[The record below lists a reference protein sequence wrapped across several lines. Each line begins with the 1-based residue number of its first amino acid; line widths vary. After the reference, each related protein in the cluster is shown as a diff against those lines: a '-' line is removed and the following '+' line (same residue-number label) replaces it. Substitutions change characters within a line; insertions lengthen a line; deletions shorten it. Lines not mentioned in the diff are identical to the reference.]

1 MSVNNFIPEVCSAEF
16 MEGLETKLVFAEDC
30 NRDYEGEVK
39 KVGDA
44 VRILGLGD
52 ARTAQWTDGKL
63 HRVDVDYEIEDTSM
77 LMPINQISYW
87 RFGIDDLDKR
97 QAMGGSSLYSRWM
110 TKENKKVAKDMDTH
124 IAGIHVG
131 DIGVQAYQPKVSGS
145 RVAVSV
151 DGTSGS
157 TVPIIDAMDEMIQT
171 LREKDVDP
179 DAYTVLTAP
188 WWFIMMLKRAYVEL
202 DTDNSAMLKNG
213 KVGMYGNIVLKASN
227 NCYHTTETISGA
239 SKDVYHLQLKT
250 KEAITFA
257 NPFTHTHAYTPED
270 YFVDKVK
277 GYSLYQAKVVDP
289 QQILDVQVFK

>member
-1 MSVNNFIPEVCSAEF
+1 MSVNNFIPEVCAAEF
-16 MEGLETKLVFAEDC
+16 QETLDRNLVFAEDC

-52 ARTAQWTDGKL
+52 AQTSKWTDGKL
-63 HRVDVDYEIEDTSM
+63 HKVDVDYQIEDTSM

-97 QAMGGSSLYSRWM
+97 QAQSGSSLYSRWM
-110 TKENKKVAKDMDTH
+110 QKENKKVARDMDEH

-131 DIGVQAYQPKVSGS
+131 DLGVEVYEPKINNSV
-145 RVAVSV
+145 VAVSV
-151 DGTSGS
+151 DGTGG
-157 TVPIIDAMDEMIQT
+157 TKPVLDFMDEITQKLM
-171 LREKDVDP
+171 ENDVDP
-179 DAYTVLTAP
+179 DAYRSLTAP
-188 WWFIMMLKRAYVEL
+188 WQLIMMLKRAYVEL

-213 KVGMYGNIVLKASN
+213 KVGMYGNTILKASN
-227 NCYHTTETISGA
+227 NCFVDSNGF
-239 SKDVYHLQLKT
+239 YHLQFKT

-270 YFVDKVK
+270 YFEDKVK
-277 GYSLYQAKVVDP
+277 GYSLYQAKVVDG
-289 QQILDVQVFK
+289 QQIIDCKIKMA

>member
-1 MSVNNFIPEVCSAEF
+1 MSVNNFIPEVCAAEF
-16 MEGLETKLVFAEDC
+16 QETLDRNLVFAEDC

-39 KVGDA
+39 KEGDA

-52 ARTAQWTDGKL
+52 AQTSKWTDGKL
-63 HRVDVDYEIEDTSM
+63 HRVDVDYQIEDTSM

-97 QAMGGSSLYSRWM
+97 QAQGGRSLYTRWM
-110 TKENKKVAKDMDTH
+110 EKENKSVARDMDEH

-131 DIGVQAYQPKVSGS
+131 DLGVETYCPKINNSK
-145 RVAVSV
+145 VAVSV
-151 DGTSGS
+151 DGTGG
-157 TVPIIDAMDEMIQT
+157 TMPILTLMDEIT
-171 LREKDVDP
+171 EKLMENDVDP
-179 DAYTVLTAP
+179 DAYRSLTAP

-213 KVGMYGNIVLKASN
+213 RVGMFGNTILKASN
-227 NCYHTTETISGA
+227 NCYHFTDSNN
-239 SKDVYHLQLKT
+239 SNKDTFCLQFKT

-270 YFVDKVK
+270 FFEDKVK
-277 GYSLYQAKVVDP
+277 GYSLYQAKVVDG
-289 QQILDVQVFK
+289 QQIINVQVYK

>member
-1 MSVNNFIPEVCSAEF
+1 
-16 MEGLETKLVFAEDC
+16 VFAEDC

-52 ARTAQWTDGKL
+52 AKTAQWTDGKL

-97 QAMGGSSLYSRWM
+97 QAQGGRSLYSRWLA
-110 TKENKKVAKDMDTH
+110 KENKKVAKDMDTH
-124 IAGIHVG
+124 ISGIHVG
-131 DIGVQAYQPKVSGS
+131 DLGVEVYQPKISGS
-145 RVAVSV
+145 VVAVSA
-151 DGTSGS
+151 DGSNGTM
-157 TVPIIDAMDEMIQT
+157 PILTLMDEITEALMVN
-171 LREKDVDP
+171 DVDP
-179 DAYTVLTAP
+179 DAYRSLTAP

-213 KVGMYGNIVLKASN
+213 KVGMFGNTVLKASN
-227 NCYHTTETISGA
+227 NCYHATENNH
-239 SKDVYHLQLKT
+239 DVYHLQFKT

-257 NPFTHTHAYTPED
+257 NPFTHSHAYTPED
-270 YFVDKVK
+270 YFEDKVK
-277 GYSLYQAKVVDP
+277 GYSLYQAKVVDG
-289 QQILDVQVFK
+289 QQIIDVAVYK

>member
-16 MEGLETKLVFAEDC
+16 QETLDRNLVFAEDC

-52 ARTAQWTDGKL
+52 AQTSKWTDGKL
-63 HRVDVDYEIEDTSM
+63 HRVDVDYQIEDTSM

-97 QAMGGSSLYSRWM
+97 QAMSGNSLYSRWM
-110 TKENKKVAKDMDTH
+110 QKENKRVARDMDEH

-131 DIGVQAYQPKVSGS
+131 DLGVKVYQPKVSGS
-145 RVAVSV
+145 VVPVSV
-151 DGTSGS
+151 DGNAGTDK
-157 TVPIIDAMDEMIQT
+157 PILVMMDEITQLLM
-171 LREKDVDP
+171 ENDVDP
-179 DAYTVLTAP
+179 DAYRSLTAP
-188 WWFIMMLKRAYVEL
+188 WQFIMMLKRAYVEL

-213 KVGMYGNIVLKASN
+213 RVGMFGNTILKASN
-227 NCYHTTETISGA
+227 NCY
-239 SKDVYHLQLKT
+239 KDANDFWHLQFKT

-270 YFVDKVK
+270 YFEDKVK
-277 GYSLYQAKVVDP
+277 GYSLYQAKVVDG
-289 QQILDVQVFK
+289 QQIIDVMIKMA

>member
-1 MSVNNFIPEVCSAEF
+1 MSVNNFIPEVCAAEF
-16 MEGLETKLVFAEDC
+16 QESLERNLVFAEDC

-52 ARTAQWTDGKL
+52 AKTAQWTDGKL

-87 RFGIDDLDKR
+87 RFGVDDLDKR
-97 QAMGGSSLYSRWM
+97 QAQSGNSLYARWM
-110 TKENKKVAKDMDTH
+110 QKENKKVARDQDTH

-131 DIGVQAYQPKVSGS
+131 DLGVKVYEPKISGS
-145 RVAVSV
+145 VVPVSV
-151 DGTSGS
+151 DGNAGTDK
-157 TVPIIDAMDEMIQT
+157 PILVMMDEITQLLM
-171 LREKDVDP
+171 ENDVDP
-179 DAYTVLTAP
+179 DAYRSLTAP
-188 WWFIMMLKRAYVEL
+188 WQFIMMLKRAYVEL

-213 KVGMYGNIVLKASN
+213 RVGMFGNTVLKASN
-227 NCYHTTETISGA
+227 NCYKDA
-239 SKDVYHLQLKT
+239 SDYWHLQFKT

-270 YFVDKVK
+270 YFEDKVK
-277 GYSLYQAKVVDP
+277 GYSLYQAKVVDG
-289 QQILDVQVFK
+289 QQIIDVKIKMA

>member
-1 MSVNNFIPEVCSAEF
+1 MSVNNFIPEVCAEEF
-16 MEGLETKLVFAEDC
+16 QETLDRNLVFAEDC

-52 ARTAQWTDGKL
+52 AQTAKWTDGKL
-63 HRVDVDYEIEDTSM
+63 HRVDVDYQIEDTSM

-97 QAMGGSSLYSRWM
+97 QAMGGNSLYSKWM
-110 TKENKKVAKDMDTH
+110 QKENKRVARDMDEH

-131 DIGVQAYQPKVSGS
+131 DLGVKVYQPKISGNV
-145 RVAVSV
+145 VAVTV
-151 DGTSGS
+151 DGTSG
-157 TVPIIDAMDEMIQT
+157 TTKPILEMMDEITQLLM
-171 LREKDVDP
+171 ENDVDP
-179 DAYTVLTAP
+179 DAYRSLTAP
-188 WWFIMMLKRAYVEL
+188 WQFIMMLKRAYVEL

-213 KVGMYGNIVLKASN
+213 RVGMFGNTVLKASN
-227 NCYHTTETISGA
+227 NCYMDSSEFW
-239 SKDVYHLQLKT
+239 HLQFKT

-270 YFVDKVK
+270 FFEDKVK
-277 GYSLYQAKVVDP
+277 GYSLYQAKVVDG
-289 QQILDVQVFK
+289 QQIIDVKIKMA

>member
-1 MSVNNFIPEVCSAEF
+1 MSVNNFIPEVCAAEF
-16 MEGLETKLVFAEDC
+16 QETLDRNLVFAEDC

-52 ARTAQWTDGKL
+52 AQTAKWTDGKL
-63 HRVDVDYEIEDTSM
+63 HRVDVDYQIEDTSM

-97 QAMGGSSLYSRWM
+97 QAQSGSSLYSRWM
-110 TKENKKVAKDMDTH
+110 QKENKRVARDMDEH

-131 DIGVQAYQPKVSGS
+131 DLGVKVYEPKVSGS
-145 RVAVSV
+145 VVPVSV
-151 DGTSGS
+151 DGNAGTDK
-157 TVPIIDAMDEMIQT
+157 PILVMMDEITQLLM
-171 LREKDVDP
+171 ENDVDP
-179 DAYTVLTAP
+179 DAYRSLTAP
-188 WWFIMMLKRAYVEL
+188 WQFIMMLKRAYVEL

-213 KVGMYGNIVLKASN
+213 RVGMFGNTILKASN
-227 NCYHTTETISGA
+227 NCYKDA
-239 SKDVYHLQLKT
+239 SDYWHLQFKT

-270 YFVDKVK
+270 YFEDKVK
-277 GYSLYQAKVVDP
+277 GYSLYQAKVVDG
-289 QQILDVQVFK
+289 QQIIDVKIKMA

>member
-16 MEGLETKLVFAEDC
+16 QETLDRNLVFAEDC

-52 ARTAQWTDGKL
+52 AQTSKWTDGKL
-63 HRVDVDYEIEDTSM
+63 HRVDVDYQIEDTSM

-97 QAMGGSSLYSRWM
+97 QAMSGNSLYSRWM
-110 TKENKKVAKDMDTH
+110 QKENKRVARDMDEH

-131 DIGVQAYQPKVSGS
+131 DLGVKVYEPKVSGS
-145 RVAVSV
+145 VVPVSV
-151 DGTSGS
+151 DGNAGNDK
-157 TVPIIDAMDEMIQT
+157 PILVMMDEITQLLM
-171 LREKDVDP
+171 ENDVDP
-179 DAYTVLTAP
+179 DAYRSLTAP
-188 WWFIMMLKRAYVEL
+188 WQFIMMLKRAYVEL

-213 KVGMYGNIVLKASN
+213 RVGMFGNTILKASN
-227 NCYHTTETISGA
+227 NCF
-239 SKDVYHLQLKT
+239 KDANDFWHLQFKT

-270 YFVDKVK
+270 YFEDKVK
-277 GYSLYQAKVVDP
+277 GYSLYQAKVVDG
-289 QQILDVQVFK
+289 QQIIDVKIKMA

>member
-1 MSVNNFIPEVCSAEF
+1 MSVNNFIPEVCAAEF
-16 MEGLETKLVFAEDC
+16 QESLERNLVFAEDC

-52 ARTAQWTDGKL
+52 AKTAQWTDGKL

-87 RFGIDDLDKR
+87 RFGVDDLDKR
-97 QAMGGSSLYSRWM
+97 QAQSGNSLYSRWM
-110 TKENKKVAKDMDTH
+110 QKENKKVARDQDTH

-131 DIGVQAYQPKVSGS
+131 DLGVKVYEPKISGS
-145 RVAVSV
+145 VVPVSV
-151 DGTSGS
+151 DGNAGTDK
-157 TVPIIDAMDEMIQT
+157 PILVMMDEITQLLM
-171 LREKDVDP
+171 ENDVDP
-179 DAYTVLTAP
+179 DAYRSLTAP
-188 WWFIMMLKRAYVEL
+188 WQFIMMLKRAYVEL

-213 KVGMYGNIVLKASN
+213 RVGMFGNTVLKASN
-227 NCYHTTETISGA
+227 NCFKDA
-239 SKDVYHLQLKT
+239 SDYWHLQFKT

-270 YFVDKVK
+270 YFEDKVK
-277 GYSLYQAKVVDP
+277 GYSLYQAKVVDG
-289 QQILDVQVFK
+289 QQIIDVKIKMA

>member
-1 MSVNNFIPEVCSAEF
+1 MSVLNFIPEVTSAEF
-16 MEGLETKLVFAEDC
+16 QESLDRNLVFAEDC

-52 ARTAQWTDGKL
+52 AKTAKWTDGKL

-97 QAMGGSSLYSRWM
+97 QAQGGNSLYNRWLA
-110 TKENKKVAKDMDTH
+110 KENKRVAGDMDEH

-131 DIGVQAYQPKVSGS
+131 DLGVKVYQPKVGGS
-145 RVAVSV
+145 VVAVSA
-151 DGTSGS
+151 DGSGG
-157 TVPIIDAMDEMIQT
+157 TKPILDLMDEITQELM
-171 LREKDVDP
+171 ENDVDP
-179 DAYTVLTAP
+179 DAYRSLTAP

-213 KVGMYGNIVLKASN
+213 RVGMFGNTILKASN
-227 NCYHTTETISGA
+227 NCYHSTVGGN
-239 SKDVYHLQLKT
+239 DVYHLQFKT

-257 NPFTHTHAYTPED
+257 NPFTHSHAYTPED
-270 YFVDKVK
+270 YFEDKVK
-277 GYSLYQAKVVDP
+277 GYSLYQAKVVDG
-289 QQILDVQVFK
+289 QQILDVVVYK

>member
-1 MSVNNFIPEVCSAEF
+1 MSVKNFIPEVCSAEF
-16 MEGLETKLVFAEDC
+16 QESLETNLVFAEDC

-52 ARTAQWTDGKL
+52 AKTAQWTDGKL

-97 QAMGGSSLYSRWM
+97 QAQGGRSLYSRWLA
-110 TKENKKVAKDMDTH
+110 KENKKVAKDMDTH
-124 IAGIHVG
+124 ISGIHVG
-131 DIGVQAYQPKVSGS
+131 DLGVEVYQPKISGS
-145 RVAVSV
+145 VVAVSA
-151 DGTSGS
+151 DGANGTM
-157 TVPIIDAMDEMIQT
+157 PILTLMDEITET
-171 LREKDVDP
+171 LMVNDVDP
-179 DAYTVLTAP
+179 DAYRSLTAP

-213 KVGMYGNIVLKASN
+213 KVGMFGNTVLKASN
-227 NCYHTTETISGA
+227 NCYHATENGH
-239 SKDVYHLQLKT
+239 DVYHLQFKT

-257 NPFTHTHAYTPED
+257 NPFTHSHAYTPED
-270 YFVDKVK
+270 YFEDKVK
-277 GYSLYQAKVVDP
+277 GYSLYQAKVVDG
-289 QQILDVQVFK
+289 QQIIDVAVYK

>member
-16 MEGLETKLVFAEDC
+16 QETLDRNLVFAEDC

-52 ARTAQWTDGKL
+52 AQTSKWTDGKL
-63 HRVDVDYEIEDTSM
+63 HRVDVDYQIEDTSM

-97 QAMGGSSLYSRWM
+97 QAMSGNSLYSRWM
-110 TKENKKVAKDMDTH
+110 QKENKRVARDMDEH

-131 DIGVQAYQPKVSGS
+131 DLGVQVYQPKVSGS
-145 RVAVSV
+145 VVDVTV
-151 DGTSGS
+151 DGTGG
-157 TVPIIDAMDEMIQT
+157 TKPILVMMDEITQLLM
-171 LREKDVDP
+171 ENDVDP
-179 DAYTVLTAP
+179 DAYRSLTAP
-188 WWFIMMLKRAYVEL
+188 WQFIMMLKRAYVEL
-202 DTDNSAMLKNG
+202 DTDNSAMMKNG
-213 KVGMYGNIVLKASN
+213 RVGMFGNTILKASN
-227 NCYHTTETISGA
+227 NCYQDA
-239 SKDVYHLQLKT
+239 SNYWHLQFKT

-270 YFVDKVK
+270 YFEDKVK
-277 GYSLYQAKVVDP
+277 GYSLYQAKVVDG
-289 QQILDVQVFK
+289 QQIIDVMIKMS

>member
-1 MSVNNFIPEVCSAEF
+1 MSVNNFIPEVCAAEF
-16 MEGLETKLVFAEDC
+16 QETLDRNLVFAEDC

-52 ARTAQWTDGKL
+52 AQTAKWTDGKL
-63 HRVDVDYEIEDTSM
+63 HRVDVDYQIEDTSM

-97 QAMGGSSLYSRWM
+97 QAQSGSSLYSRWM
-110 TKENKKVAKDMDTH
+110 QKENKRVARDMDEH

-131 DIGVQAYQPKVSGS
+131 DLGVQVYQPKISGS

-151 DGTSGS
+151 DGTGG
-157 TVPIIDAMDEMIQT
+157 TMPILTLMDEITQT
-171 LREKDVDP
+171 LMENDVDP
-179 DAYTVLTAP
+179 DAYRSLTAP

-213 KVGMYGNIVLKASN
+213 RVGMYGNTTLKASN
-227 NCYHTTETISGA
+227 NCYHTAETVGGA
-239 SKDVYHLQLKT
+239 SKDVYHLQFKT

-270 YFVDKVK
+270 YFEDKVK
-277 GYSLYQAKVVDP
+277 GYSLYQAKVVDG
-289 QQILDVQVFK
+289 QQIIDVAVYK

>member
-16 MEGLETKLVFAEDC
+16 MEGLETKLIFAEDC

-124 IAGIHVG
+124 IAGIHIG
-131 DIGVQAYQPKVSGS
+131 DPGVQTYAPKISGS
-145 RVAVSV
+145 KVAITA
-151 DGTSGS
+151 DGSGG
-157 TVPIIDAMDEMIQT
+157 TMAIIDVMDEMIQT

-202 DTDNSAMLKNG
+202 DTDNSAMIKNG
-213 KVGMYGNIVLKASN
+213 KVGMYGNVVLKASN
-227 NCYHTTETISGA
+227 NCYHFTDSNN
-239 SKDVYHLQLKT
+239 SNKDTYCLQLKT

-270 YFVDKVK
+270 FFEDKVK

-289 QQILDVQVFK
+289 QQILNVQVYK

>member
-16 MEGLETKLVFAEDC
+16 QEGLETKLVFAEDC
-30 NRDYEGEVK
+30 NRDYEGAVK

-52 ARTAQWTDGKL
+52 AQTAQWTDGKL

-87 RFGIDDLDKR
+87 RFGVDDLDKR
-97 QAMGGSSLYSRWM
+97 QAQSGSSLYSRWM
-110 TKENKKVAKDMDTH
+110 TKEQKKVAKDMDTH
-124 IAGIHVG
+124 IAKIHVG
-131 DIGVQAYQPKVSGS
+131 DIGVQKYEPKISNS
-145 RVAVSV
+145 NVAVSALGGG
-151 DGTSGS
+151 GTMA
-157 TVPIIDAMDEMIQT
+157 IIDVMDEMIQA

-213 KVGMYGNIVLKASN
+213 KVGMYGNVVLKASN
-227 NCYHTTETISGA
+227 NCYHATESGE
-239 SKDVYHLQLKT
+239 DVYHLQLKT

-270 YFVDKVK
+270 FFEDKVK

-289 QQILDVQVFK
+289 QQILDVCVYK

>member
-1 MSVNNFIPEVCSAEF
+1 MSVLNFIPEVCAAEF
-16 MEGLETKLVFAEDC
+16 QETLDRNLVFAEDC

-44 VRILGLGD
+44 VRILGLGE
-52 ARTAQWTDGKL
+52 AQTSKWTDGKL
-63 HRVDVDYEIEDTSM
+63 HQVDVDYQIEDTSM

-97 QAMGGSSLYSRWM
+97 QAQSGNSLYSRWM
-110 TKENKKVAKDMDTH
+110 QKENKRVARDMDEH

-131 DIGVQAYQPKVSGS
+131 DLGVETYCPKISGS
-145 RVAVSV
+145 KVAVSV
-151 DGTSGS
+151 DGSGG
-157 TVPIIDAMDEMIQT
+157 TMPILTLMDEIT
-171 LREKDVDP
+171 EKLMENDVDP
-179 DAYTVLTAP
+179 DAYRSLTAP

-213 KVGMYGNIVLKASN
+213 RVGMFGNTVLKASN
-227 NCYHTTETISGA
+227 NCYHFTDTNNSN
-239 SKDVYHLQLKT
+239 KDTFCLQFKT

-270 YFVDKVK
+270 YFEDKVK
-277 GYSLYQAKVVDP
+277 GYSLYQAKVVDG
-289 QQILDVQVFK
+289 QQIINVQVY

>member
-1 MSVNNFIPEVCSAEF
+1 MSVKNFIPEVCSAEF
-16 MEGLETKLVFAEDC
+16 QESLETNLVFAEDC

-52 ARTAQWTDGKL
+52 AKTAQWTDGKL

-97 QAMGGSSLYSRWM
+97 QAQGGRSLYSRWLA
-110 TKENKKVAKDMDTH
+110 KENKKVAKDMDTH
-124 IAGIHVG
+124 ISGIHVG
-131 DIGVQAYQPKVSGS
+131 DLGVEVYQPKISGS
-145 RVAVSV
+145 VVAVSA
-151 DGTSGS
+151 DGSNGTM
-157 TVPIIDAMDEMIQT
+157 PILTLMDEITEALMVN
-171 LREKDVDP
+171 DVDP
-179 DAYTVLTAP
+179 DAYRSLTAP

-213 KVGMYGNIVLKASN
+213 KVGMFGNTVLKASN
-227 NCYHTTETISGA
+227 NCYHATENNQ
-239 SKDVYHLQLKT
+239 DVYHLQFKT

-257 NPFTHTHAYTPED
+257 NPFTHSHAYTPED
-270 YFVDKVK
+270 YFEDKVK
-277 GYSLYQAKVVDP
+277 GYSLYQAKVVDG
-289 QQILDVQVFK
+289 QQIIDVAVYK

>member
-1 MSVNNFIPEVCSAEF
+1 MSVKNFIPEVCSAEF
-16 MEGLETKLVFAEDC
+16 QESLETNLVFAEDC

-52 ARTAQWTDGKL
+52 AKTAQWTDGKL

-97 QAMGGSSLYSRWM
+97 QAQGGRSLYSRWLA
-110 TKENKKVAKDMDTH
+110 KENKKVAKDMDTH
-124 IAGIHVG
+124 ISGIHVG
-131 DIGVQAYQPKVSGS
+131 DLGVEVYQPKISGS
-145 RVAVSV
+145 VVAVSA
-151 DGTSGS
+151 DGSNGTM
-157 TVPIIDAMDEMIQT
+157 PILTLMDEITEALMVN
-171 LREKDVDP
+171 DVDP
-179 DAYTVLTAP
+179 DAYRSLTAP

-213 KVGMYGNIVLKASN
+213 KVGMFGNTVLKASN
-227 NCYHTTETISGA
+227 NCYHAKENNQ
-239 SKDVYHLQLKT
+239 DVYHLQFKT

-257 NPFTHTHAYTPED
+257 NPFTHSHAYTPED
-270 YFVDKVK
+270 YFEDKVK
-277 GYSLYQAKVVDP
+277 GYSLYQAKVVDG
-289 QQILDVQVFK
+289 QQIIDVAVYK

>member
-16 MEGLETKLVFAEDC
+16 QETLDMNLVFADDC
-30 NRDYEGEVK
+30 NRDYEGDVK

-52 ARTAQWTDGKL
+52 AQTKIWTDGKL
-63 HRVDVDYEIEDTSM
+63 HQVDVDYEIEDTSM

-97 QAMGGSSLYSRWM
+97 QAEAGRSLYTRWLA
-110 TKENKKVAKDMDTH
+110 KENKKVARDMDTH

-131 DIGVQAYQPKVSGS
+131 DLGVQVYQPKISGS
-145 RVAVSV
+145 RVAVSA
-151 DGTSGS
+151 DGSGG
-157 TVPIIDAMDEMIQT
+157 TYPILDLMDDIRQLLLEN
-171 LREKDVDP
+171 DVDP
-179 DAYTVLTAP
+179 DAYNSLTAP

-213 KVGMYGNIVLKASN
+213 RVGMYGNTTLKASN
-227 NCYHTTETISGA
+227 NCYHTAETVGGA
-239 SKDVYHLQLKT
+239 SKDVFHLQLKT

-257 NPFTHTHAYTPED
+257 NPFTHSHAYTPED
-270 YFVDKVK
+270 YFEDKVK
-277 GYSLYQAKVVDP
+277 GYSLYQAKVVDG
-289 QQILDVQVFK
+289 QQIIDVAVYK

>member
-16 MEGLETKLVFAEDC
+16 QETLDRNLVFAEDC

-52 ARTAQWTDGKL
+52 AQTSKWTDGKL
-63 HRVDVDYEIEDTSM
+63 HRVDVDYQIEDTSM

-97 QAMGGSSLYSRWM
+97 QAMSGNSLYSRWM
-110 TKENKKVAKDMDTH
+110 QKENKRVARDMDEH

-131 DIGVQAYQPKVSGS
+131 DLGVKVYQPKISGS
-145 RVAVSV
+145 VVPVSV
-151 DGTSGS
+151 DGNSG
-157 TVPIIDAMDEMIQT
+157 TDMPILTMMDEITQLLM
-171 LREKDVDP
+171 ENDVDP
-179 DAYTVLTAP
+179 DAYRSLTAP
-188 WWFIMMLKRAYVEL
+188 WQFIMMLKRAYVEL

-213 KVGMYGNIVLKASN
+213 RVGMFGNTVLKASN
-227 NCYHTTETISGA
+227 NCFKDA
-239 SKDVYHLQLKT
+239 SDYWHLQFKT

-270 YFVDKVK
+270 YFEDKVK
-277 GYSLYQAKVVDP
+277 GYSLYQAKVVDG
-289 QQILDVQVFK
+289 QQIIDVMIKMA